1 MQQRTCSVK
10 TACFCNNSVS
20 IQDSKN
26 VVQLLIILKEE
37 DLQMKEFFSYD
48 DRLGIHIPNFD
59 SEWDFFKLDT
69 QHSIM
74 FHWETIRGSIPD
86 RIADLE
92 NSINIK
98 QTQLSEENDFH
109 RSCELN
115 AEIAELASIIN
126 DLWILYREHQEIS
139 DKVLQ

>member
-1 MQQRTCSVK
+1 
-10 TACFCNNSVS
+10 
-20 IQDSKN
+20 
-26 VVQLLIILKEE
+26 
-37 DLQMKEFFSYD
+37 MKEFFSYD
-48 DRLGIHIPNFD
+48 DRLGIHIPNVD
-59 SEWDFFKLDT
+59 LEWDFYKMDT

-98 QTQLSEENDFH
+98 QAQLSDENNFH

-115 AEIAELASIIN
+115 SEIAELASVIN

>member
-1 MQQRTCSVK
+1 
-10 TACFCNNSVS
+10 
-20 IQDSKN
+20 
-26 VVQLLIILKEE
+26 
-37 DLQMKEFFSYD
+37 MKEFFSYD
-48 DRLGIHIPNFD
+48 DRLGIHIPNLD
-59 SEWDFFKLDT
+59 LEWDYYKLDT

-92 NSINIK
+92 HSINIK
-98 QTQLSEENDFH
+98 QAKLSDENDFH

-115 AEIAELASIIN
+115 AEIAELASVIN